1 MIYMKKN
8 AIFTIVAKNYIGL
21 AQILGKSV
29 KKHHSD
35 VDFFIFVADETN
47 QLDIKQID
55 GILFAKHILMYN
67 ESEWIDMSFKY
78 DITEFCTSIK
88 PACFQY
94 FISCKY
100 EKIVY
105 LDPDVFVFSSMQPI
119 FDILDK
125 YDMALTP
132 QICGIHKFYN
142 GEHPEWAMN
151 VNGIFN
157 LGFCAV
163 KNSVLIQNVVEWWR
177 IRLVDNCFADRSAGN
192 FTDQKWMDWMPAIL
206 GNNHLFVCSHLGMNV
221 APWNFFEREIF
232 KKESKL
238 YVRYRDKNDVKG
250 EVPLIFFHF
259 AGYDYSKLING
270 IIHRKRLENLSNYPD
285 MMLAINIYKDAL
297 VENKD
302 LFNCYL
308 KERYSYGNFNN
319 GDRIDR
325 FHRRLYHGYCKQY
338 GYIDNPFSTSR
349 GSFYDLI
356 KKNGMVG
363 NGNVDTLSKN
373 NLPSLKRKRSYI
385 AFLFRFLYN
394 IIGYKRYVLFVK
406 SLYDYCR
413 PEWHVFLIKNKL

>member
-1 MIYMKKN
+1 MNCMKKN
-8 AIFTIVAKNYIGL
+8 VIFTIVAKNYIGL
-21 AQILGKSV
+21 AQILGESV
-29 KKHHSD
+29 KKHHND

-47 QLDIKQID
+47 KADLQQID
-55 GILFAKHILMYN
+55 GILFAKHLLMYN
-67 ESEWIDMSFKY
+67 ESEWTEMSFKY

-105 LDPDVFVFSSMQPI
+105 LDPDVFVFSCMKPV

-132 QICGIHKFYN
+132 QVCGIHESYN

-163 KNSVLIQNVVEWWR
+163 KNSKLIKSIVEWWR
-177 IRLVDNCFADRSAGN
+177 VRLIDNCFADRSMGN

-206 GNNHLFVCSHLGMNV
+206 GSNHLYVFSHLGMNV
-221 APWNFFEREIF
+221 APWNYFEREIF
-232 KKESKL
+232 EKGAKI
-238 YVRYRDKNDVKG
+238 YVKYRDESIAKG
-250 EVPLIFFHF
+250 EDPLIFFHF

-270 IIHRKRLENLSNYPD
+270 IINRKRIGNLSDYPD
-285 MMLAINIYKDAL
+285 MMLAINKYKDVL
-297 VENKD
+297 VEKREV
-302 LFNCYL
+302 FNYFL
-308 KERYSYGNFNN
+308 KEKYSYENFDN
-319 GDRIDR
+319 GDKIDR
-325 FHRRLYHGYCKQY
+325 FHRRLYHGYIKQY
-338 GYIDNPFSTSR
+338 GVIDNPFSTKR
-349 GSFYDLI
+349 GSFYDMI
-356 KKNGMVG
+356 NKRGMICKE
-363 NGNVDTLSKN
+363 NIDNFSKN
-373 NLPSLKRKRSYI
+373 NLPSLTKKRAYI
-385 AFLFRFLYN
+385 ACLFRFLYN
-394 IIGYKRYVLFVK
+394 VIGYKRYVLFVK